1 MLSNTK
7 QSIFLKRLFKSISGF
22 LIREQHCYNS
32 QLLSTRLLKNKHSK
46 LITAG
51 VGRNLCTYFK
61 RMHIFHY
68 LVSNASLHNV
78 YLAVKSILT
87 FIELFIKYWLFY
99 FRYVNSKFNAM
110 LVVTLNFVILVIEN
124 KILKWYFYYVL
135 LDMKE
140 C

>member
-1 MLSNTK
+1 MHSNTK
-7 QSIFLKRLFKSISGF
+7 QSIFFLKRLFKSISGF

-68 LVSNASLHNV
+68 LVSNASLQNV

-87 FIELFIKYWLFY
+87 FIELFIKCWLFY
-99 FRYVNSKFNAM
+99 FRYENSKFN
-110 LVVTLNFVILVIEN
+110 VTSNFFILIFEN
-124 KILKWYFYYVL
+124 KITKWYL
-135 LDMKE
+135 LLCTTWHE
-140 C
+140 RILI